1 MYVSFILQSSPKMER
16 KKSSAGKVDRGK
28 GSSRSASR
36 EGDREKPKGNIT
48 PFHHHQA
55 TRLSNFFY
63 AKSA

>member
-1 MYVSFILQSSPKMER
+1 MYVSFLLQSSPKMER

-48 PFHHHQA
+48 PFHHH
-55 TRLSNFFY
+55 L
-63 AKSA
+63 